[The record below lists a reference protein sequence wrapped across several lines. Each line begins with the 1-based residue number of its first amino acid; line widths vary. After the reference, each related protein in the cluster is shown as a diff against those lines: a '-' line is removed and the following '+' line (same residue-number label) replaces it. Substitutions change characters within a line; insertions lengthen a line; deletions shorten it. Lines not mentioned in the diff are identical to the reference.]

1 MDFTV
6 SEQYKLLRTNLS
18 FTLPEDVKCPIIGVT
33 SSMRGEGKS
42 TTAVNLSYALAQS
55 GKKVLLI
62 DGDLRLP
69 SVAKKMKL
77 ENTKG
82 LSNMLFDYD
91 SQQLEEYKSQYLD
104 NWYIVP
110 AGELP
115 PNPSELL
122 GSRKLGRLL
131 DRLSESFDYIVIDF
145 PPVNI
150 VSDALAASKPEVL
163 YFEGVSRMEG
173 LKSLCIEGT
182 DLLLLEMPVTKWSS
196 YILSETVNLARS
208 GEFRIVIA
216 HFERC
221 IPAQKR
227 GMLDY
232 LLENDLLIQA
242 NASYFLERRT
252 KRRAISLL
260 KKNKIHFLGYDSHN
274 MKERAPRLYA
284 AYNLIGKKL
293 GEPD

>member
-42 TTAVNLSYALAQS
+42 TTSVNLSYALAQS

-69 SVAKKMKL
+69 SIAKKMKL

-91 SQQLEEYKSQYLD
+91 SQRLEEYKSHYLD

-150 VSDALAASKPEVL
+150 VSDALAASKHITGMILVVREDYTEKKELEACIRQLKLSDVNVL
-163 YFEGVSRMEG
+163 GCLFNGA
-173 LKSLCIEGT
+173 KS
-182 DLLLLEMPVTKWSS
+182 
-196 YILSETVNLARS
+196 
-208 GEFRIVIA
+208 
-216 HFERC
+216 
-221 IPAQKR
+221 
-227 GMLDY
+227 
-232 LLENDLLIQA
+232 
-242 NASYFLERRT
+242 
-252 KRRAISLL
+252 
-260 KKNKIHFLGYDSHN
+260 
-274 MKERAPRLYA
+274 
-284 AYNLIGKKL
+284 GKKSY
-293 GEPD
+293 GKYKKYYKSYYSRA

>member
-1 MDFTV
+1 MFNGRKKQQSHFTAGDSKKLFQKNIDFTV

-150 VSDALAASKPEVL
+150 VSDALAASKHITGMILVVREDYTEKKELEACIRQLKLSDVNVL
-163 YFEGVSRMEG
+163 GCLFNGA
-173 LKSLCIEGT
+173 KS
-182 DLLLLEMPVTKWSS
+182 
-196 YILSETVNLARS
+196 
-208 GEFRIVIA
+208 
-216 HFERC
+216 
-221 IPAQKR
+221 
-227 GMLDY
+227 
-232 LLENDLLIQA
+232 
-242 NASYFLERRT
+242 
-252 KRRAISLL
+252 
-260 KKNKIHFLGYDSHN
+260 
-274 MKERAPRLYA
+274 
-284 AYNLIGKKL
+284 GKKSN
-293 GEPD
+293 GKYKKYYKSYYSRA

>member
-1 MDFTV
+1 MFNGRKKQQSHFTAGDSKKLFQKNMDFTV

-150 VSDALAASKPEVL
+150 VSDALAASKHITGMILVVREDYTEKKEL
-163 YFEGVSRMEG
+163 EACIRQ
-173 LKSLCIEGT
+173 LK
-182 DLLLLEMPVTKWSS
+182 
-196 YILSETVNLARS
+196 LSDVN
-208 GEFRIVIA
+208 V
-216 HFERC
+216 
-221 IPAQKR
+221 
-227 GMLDY
+227 
-232 LLENDLLIQA
+232 
-242 NASYFLERRT
+242 
-252 KRRAISLL
+252 
-260 KKNKIHFLGYDSHN
+260 LGYLFNGAKSGKN
-274 MKERAPRLYA
+274 SYGKYKKYYKSYYSRA
-284 AYNLIGKKL
+284 
-293 GEPD
+293 

>member
-1 MDFTV
+1 MFNGRKKQQSHFTAGDSKKLFQKNMDFTV

-42 TTAVNLSYALAQS
+42 TTSVNLSYALAQS

-115 PNPSELL
+115 P
-122 GSRKLGRLL
+122 
-131 DRLSESFDYIVIDF
+131 
-145 PPVNI
+145 
-150 VSDALAASKPEVL
+150 KP
-163 YFEGVSRMEG
+163 
-173 LKSLCIEGT
+173 
-182 DLLLLEMPVTKWSS
+182 
-196 YILSETVNLARS
+196 
-208 GEFRIVIA
+208 
-216 HFERC
+216 
-221 IPAQKR
+221 
-227 GMLDY
+227 
-232 LLENDLLIQA
+232 
-242 NASYFLERRT
+242 
-252 KRRAISLL
+252 
-260 KKNKIHFLGYDSHN
+260 
-274 MKERAPRLYA
+274 
-284 AYNLIGKKL
+284 
-293 GEPD
+293 

>member
-1 MDFTV
+1 MFNGRKKQQSHFTAGDSKKLFQKNIDFTV

-18 FTLPEDVKCPIIGVT
+18 FTLPEDVKCAIIGVT

-42 TTAVNLSYALAQS
+42 TTSVNLSYALAQS

-110 AGELP
+110 AGEFP

-150 VSDALAASKPEVL
+150 VSDALAASKHITGMILVVKEDYTEKKELEACIRQLKLSDVNVL
-163 YFEGVSRMEG
+163 GCLFNGA
-173 LKSLCIEGT
+173 KS
-182 DLLLLEMPVTKWSS
+182 
-196 YILSETVNLARS
+196 
-208 GEFRIVIA
+208 
-216 HFERC
+216 
-221 IPAQKR
+221 
-227 GMLDY
+227 
-232 LLENDLLIQA
+232 
-242 NASYFLERRT
+242 
-252 KRRAISLL
+252 
-260 KKNKIHFLGYDSHN
+260 
-274 MKERAPRLYA
+274 
-284 AYNLIGKKL
+284 GKKSN
-293 GEPD
+293 GKYKKYYKSYYSRA

>member
-1 MDFTV
+1 MFNGRKKQQSHFTAGDSKKLFQKNIDFTV

-18 FTLPEDVKCPIIGVT
+18 FTLPEDVKCAIIGVT

-42 TTAVNLSYALAQS
+42 TTSVNLSYALAQS

-110 AGELP
+110 AGEFP

-131 DRLSESFDYIVIDF
+131 NRLSESFDYIVIDF

-150 VSDALAASKPEVL
+150 VSDALAASKHITGMILVVKEDYTEKKELEACIRQLKLSDVNVL
-163 YFEGVSRMEG
+163 GCLFNGA
-173 LKSLCIEGT
+173 KS
-182 DLLLLEMPVTKWSS
+182 
-196 YILSETVNLARS
+196 
-208 GEFRIVIA
+208 
-216 HFERC
+216 
-221 IPAQKR
+221 
-227 GMLDY
+227 
-232 LLENDLLIQA
+232 
-242 NASYFLERRT
+242 
-252 KRRAISLL
+252 
-260 KKNKIHFLGYDSHN
+260 
-274 MKERAPRLYA
+274 
-284 AYNLIGKKL
+284 GKKSN
-293 GEPD
+293 GKYKKYYKSYYSRA